1 MVELTD
7 GVSSVGACTKGV
19 ATSVG
24 VFVFFGTVTGLV
36 PNPLYVRMVPRTGV
50 DYVFLVLTSV
60 LAGVYVTRRASSG
73 SCDTDG
79 GNADRWAFGGLA
91 GGYLAV
97 ACPVCNLVLVSAF
110 GSSALLT
117 YFDPYR
123 PVVGAVS
130 VVALGIGVYVQDR
143 KTSGCSCAGTET
155 NS

>member
-1 MVELTD
+1 MGELSDFVT
-7 GVSSVGACTKGV
+7 SRGAYTKGG

-24 VFVFFGTVTGLV
+24 VFVFFGVVTGLV
-36 PNPLYVRMVPRTGV
+36 PNPLYVRMVPSTVV
-50 DYVFLVLTSV
+50 DYIFLVLTSV
-60 LAGVYVTRRASSG
+60 LAGVYVTRRTSSG

-123 PVVGAVS
+123 PILGAVS
-130 VVALGIGVYVQDR
+130 VVVLGIAVYVQGTTTPGR
-143 KTSGCSCAGTET
+143 SCSDTDG
-155 NS
+155 

>member
-1 MVELTD
+1 MTGFVALR
-7 GVSSVGACTKGV
+7 GAYARGV
-19 ATSVG
+19 AVSVG

-50 DYVFLVLTSV
+50 DYLFLVLTSV
-60 LAGVYVTRRASSG
+60 LAGVYVTRRASSA
-73 SCDTDG
+73 CNTDG

-97 ACPVCNLVLVSAF
+97 ACPVCNVVLVSAF
-110 GSSALLT
+110 GSSALMT

-130 VVALGIGVYVQDR
+130 VAVLGIAVYVQR
-143 KTSGCSCAGTET
+143 TRGSCA
-155 NS
+155 

>member
-1 MVELTD
+1 MVTR
-7 GVSSVGACTKGV
+7 A
-19 ATSVG
+19 
-24 VFVFFGTVTGLV
+24 
-36 PNPLYVRMVPRTGV
+36 GV

-73 SCDTDG
+73 PCDADG

-97 ACPVCNLVLVSAF
+97 ACPVCNVVLVSAF
-110 GSSALLT
+110 GSSALMT

-130 VVALGIGVYVQDR
+130 VAVLAVYVQR
-143 KTSGCSCAGTET
+143 RRTRGCPCEDAD
-155 NS
+155 